1 MALNKN
7 PKVDIKL
14 KYQKVWEISL
24 IISLLIL
31 IVAFKFF
38 PKYEV
43 EVTQIDAPQ
52 ELIDVEDVEATKQE
66 QAPPPPPKPP
76 IPIEA
81 PTDDV
86 LEDVEIESTELDED
100 AAVTAP
106 PPPPPAEEE
115 EDAEPVFFVAVEQMP
130 EPIGGIGAI
139 QSKIVY
145 PEIAKRAGVQG
156 RVFVKA
162 YVDEAGKVTKVEL
175 IRGIGAG
182 CDEAAMKAVNS
193 VMFSP
198 GKQRGK
204 PVKVQVTVPVLFKL
218 Q

>member
-1 MALNKN
+1 MALKKN
-7 PKVDIKL
+7 PKIDIKL
-14 KYQKVWEISL
+14 KYQRVWEISL
-24 IISLLIL
+24 IISLTIL

-43 EVTQIDAPQ
+43 EVIQIEAPQ

-86 LEDVEIESTELDED
+86 LEDVEIESTELDET
-100 AAVTAP
+100 AVVTAP

-139 QSKIVY
+139 QKKIVY

-162 YVDEAGKVTKVEL
+162 YVDEAGRVTKVEL

-182 CDEAAMKAVNS
+182 CDEAAMNAVSS